1 MATGTI
7 IGSQLINMPLT
18 TLGTNTALLS
28 IPMFAYFVILSL
40 HVVGGWQAVI
50 EKWKE
55 GVGFFLLFSLG
66 IYLSNAYVSVEL
78 AGILSSIVT
87 ITFGFLIIKLKRE
100 KVGKIL

>member
-1 MATGTI
+1 
-7 IGSQLINMPLT
+7 
-18 TLGTNTALLS
+18 
-28 IPMFAYFVILSL
+28 MFAYFVILSL
-40 HVVGGWQAVI
+40 HIVGGWQAVI

-87 ITFGFLIIKLKRE
+87 ITFGFLIIKLKGKSE
-100 KVGKIL
+100 KNLMTEHAQRRGSIYYKNY

>member
-1 MATGTI
+1 MGRNGNWYDYRFPAH
-7 IGSQLINMPLT
+7 QYAAY

-55 GVGFFLLFSLG
+55 GFGFFLLFSLG

-87 ITFGFLIIKLKRE
+87 ITFGFLIIN
-100 KVGKIL
+100 